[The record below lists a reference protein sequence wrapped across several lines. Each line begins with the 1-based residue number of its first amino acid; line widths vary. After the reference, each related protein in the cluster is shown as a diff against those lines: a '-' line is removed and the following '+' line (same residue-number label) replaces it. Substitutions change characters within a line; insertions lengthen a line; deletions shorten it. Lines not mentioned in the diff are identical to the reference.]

1 MSDQHLLCKC
11 TFCLDENVN
20 GVLLNRNTYNR
31 HRLRIQEY
39 SMRDE
44 NLENMDLQT
53 EEGMNLHAEENMS
66 LYAEEDMNLHVE
78 EDIDLQEGNL
88 NLVDED
94 SDTESF
100 NFNEEDNEYYSDY
113 NDDDNDDDDDD
124 DDNSDKEEEEKDDD
138 DDDDDDAMCVDDKTN
153 IPIEELKLLYLKSL
167 YNFTESAY
175 DDIMKIFT
183 TNNVS
188 LYKAKKYLK
197 ETTGL
202 IPTFYDMCENSCIC
216 YTGQYESYQNCPT
229 CDSTR
234 LDTRG
239 KAKKVMPYLSVKDR
253 LKIQFSDEN
262 RAKEL
267 LYRYEYIINKEDDDL
282 DDIFDGKIYKELV
295 NENLFSDKRDVA
307 FTASCDGYQIF
318 KQKTDDCWLFLMIN
332 NNLHPSLRVKK
343 ENLLIPFLI
352 PGPNQPKDFNTFLRP
367 FIDEM
372 KELERKEFILG
383 LFIIKLI

>member
-1 MSDQHLLCKC
+1 
-11 TFCLDENVN
+11 
-20 GVLLNRNTYNR
+20 
-31 HRLRIQEY
+31 
-39 SMRDE
+39 
-44 NLENMDLQT
+44 MDLQT
-53 EEGMNLHAEENMS
+53 EENMNLHAKENMSSYAEENMN
-66 LYAEEDMNLHVE
+66 LHAEEDMNLHAE
-78 EDIDLQEGNL
+78 EDMNLQEDNL
-88 NLVDED
+88 NLVNEN

-113 NDDDNDDDDDD
+113 NNDDDDNNNDDNDDNDDDDDDNDNDDNDDDDDD
-124 DDNSDKEEEEKDDD
+124 DDV
-138 DDDDDDAMCVDDKTN
+138 MCVDDKTN
-153 IPIEELKLLYLKSL
+153 IPIEELKLLHLKSL

-175 DDIMKIFT
+175 DNIMKIFT

-216 YTGQYESYQNCPT
+216 YTGQYESYQNCLT

-267 LYRYEYIINKEDDDL
+267 LYRYEYISNKEDNDL

-295 NENLFSDKRDVA
+295 DENLFSDKRDVA
-307 FTASCDGYQIF
+307 FTASCDGY
-318 KQKTDDCWLFLMIN
+318 
-332 NNLHPSLRVKK
+332 
-343 ENLLIPFLI
+343 
-352 PGPNQPKDFNTFLRP
+352 
-367 FIDEM
+367 
-372 KELERKEFILG
+372 
-383 LFIIKLI
+383 